1 MLNCA
6 RQRPSSQHRPHLMP
20 TVSVIIPA
28 YNAARYL
35 AETLKSALGQTL
47 TDIEIIVVD
56 DGSRDNTAEVAQSFP
71 GVRYV
76 HQRNAGVSAA
86 RNTGAAHAEGEFLAF
101 LDSDD
106 IWHPDK
112 LRQQVEALRQHP
124 DSVFCRTE
132 ATSDPARQPEI
143 QQGERASDAP
153 HELILDFHTSFLLP
167 YLTTST
173 VMVRRSA
180 FEEAKGFDTSLRIA
194 EDVDFYL
201 RVLARRPLVI
211 KMTQALVYKRPVPGS
226 LGDDSVA
233 GYHQL
238 LKVYD
243 RFLASHPQARDMI
256 GSQRIEQAYHK
267 LYLDLARS
275 HLWVGENRQA
285 WLAAWQARKH
295 GPLSASLPLM
305 AKACVPSWLRHQL
318 GSRRKHAF

>member
-1 MLNCA
+1 
-6 RQRPSSQHRPHLMP
+6 MP

-35 AETLKSALGQTL
+35 AETLTSALGQTL
-47 TDIEIIVVD
+47 ADIEVIVVD
-56 DGSRDNTAEVAQSFP
+56 DGSKDNTAEVAQSFP
-71 GVRYV
+71 AVRYV
-76 HQRNAGVSAA
+76 RQQNAGVSAA
-86 RNTGAAHAEGEFLAF
+86 RNTGAANARGEFLAF

-124 DSVFCRTE
+124 DSVFSRTE
-132 ATSDPARQPEI
+132 AVSDPARQSEI
-143 QQGERASDAP
+143 QNGQREASAP
-153 HELILDFHTSFLLP
+153 CQLIPDFHTSFLVP

-180 FEEAKGFDTSLRIA
+180 FEEAGGFDTSLRIA

-201 RVLARRPLVI
+201 RVLVRRPLVV
-211 KMTQALVYKRPVPGS
+211 KMTQTLVYKRPVPGS

-238 LKVYD
+238 IKVYD
-243 RFLASHPQARDMI
+243 RFLGSHPEARELI
-256 GSQRIEQAYHK
+256 GPQRIEQAYHK

-275 HLWVGENRQA
+275 HLWIGENRQA
-285 WLAAWQARKH
+285 WQAAWQARKH
-295 GPLSASLPLM
+295 GPSSASWPLM
-305 AKACVPSWLRHQL
+305 AKACVPSWLRNQL
-318 GSRRKHAF
+318 GSRRSGHAA